1 MRAIATTA
9 FGLSLAFAATAQ
21 ARTDRTQQPGTV
33 EYYIMHTAERQAM
46 DRQCAVSAGWSAQCQ
61 AAQKADQYILTAQA
75 RQQVQAGRMGAGST
89 DSPLFYDNNP
99 MGRAWVLRECV
110 HPTTPDNPL
119 FEPTKQACQA
129 ARISAGQQ

>member
-61 AAQKADQYILTAQA
+61 AAQKADQ
-75 RQQVQAGRMGAGST
+75 
-89 DSPLFYDNNP
+89 
-99 MGRAWVLRECV
+99 V
-110 HPTTPDNPL
+110 HPDC
-119 FEPTKQACQA
+119 AGA
-129 ARISAGQQ
+129 AAGPGRSDGRW